1 MNYETTGWYKWF
13 AFYPVI
19 LNNGDI
25 AWFKYVMKKGT
36 VVHGVTDGCSEDVW
50 VWQYKEYEHD

>member
-13 AFYPVI
+13 AFYPVFLI
-19 LNNGDI
+19 DGKLV
-25 AWFKYVMKKGT
+25 WLKYVMKKGT
-36 VVHGVTDGCSEDVW
+36 VIHGKADGCSEDIW